1 MKHLTFLTSAA
12 ALALPLLLASGA
24 GNAAPEGGAPGAAAA
39 APAAPAGKL
48 VGPPEV
54 AWKDMTPQQR
64 GRYMKEVV
72 TPKMK
77 VTFQEYDADL
87 FKKFD
92 CGTCH
97 GKDAK
102 ARKFKMPGPD
112 IHALPATPDAFK
124 AAMAKKP
131 SWPKWTKFMGEKVE
145 PQMANILGV
154 PMFDWKKPEAGG
166 FGCKNCHMLEGAETK
181 DALKDAA
188 AKEAPKP
195 AK

>member
-1 MKHLTFLTSAA
+1 MRHLTFATKAL
-12 ALALPLLLASGA
+12 LALPLLLSGGTSIA
-24 GNAAPEGGAPGAAAA
+24 ADQAAPAAAAA
-39 APAAPAGKL
+39 APAAPAAGGKV

-54 AWKDMTPQQR
+54 AWKDMTPQQK
-64 GRYMKEVV
+64 GRFMKEVV

-77 VTFQEYDADL
+77 VTFQEFDADL

-102 ARKFKMPGPD
+102 AKKFKMPNPE
-112 IHALPATPDAFK
+112 IHELPGTPEAFQ
-124 AAMAKKP
+124 AMMAKKP

-145 PQMANILGV
+145 PQVAALLGQ
-154 PMFDWKKPEAGG
+154 PLFDFKKPEKGG
-166 FGCKNCHMLEGAETK
+166 FGCANCHTIEGKTAPKEG
-181 DALKDAA
+181 

-195 AK
+195 AH